1 MVYHGFY
8 HGFYQCLSSLHG
20 SPGQKTHCCHH
31 ARLLVRAV
39 LRNHHFEQPP
49 SIIIPF
55 LKIFEIGTT
64 DTEKDERP
72 LRNYSRGL
80 DNIFGIIHN
89 GGVQYERWM
98 GSIPYHL
105 NEHQSLLVGC
115 SDTQTGGSVHQT
127 GWTFFP

>member
-1 MVYHGFY
+1 MVFTNVYHHYIGVLLKPM
-8 HGFYQCLSSLHG
+8 QD
-20 SPGQKTHCCHH
+20 H

-39 LRNHHFEQPP
+39 LGNHHFEQPP
-49 SIIIPF
+49 SIMIPF

-89 GGVQYERWM
+89 GGV
-98 GSIPYHL
+98 
-105 NEHQSLLVGC
+105 
-115 SDTQTGGSVHQT
+115 
-127 GWTFFP
+127 